1 MAIFAATFQSVAILM
16 GIGLVGFW
24 ILARKTVPLDVLKV
38 LTPLVLEVSLP
49 CMIFSNIILKFNPQA
64 APDWWQLPLWWFAM
78 ILVFL
83 LLSLIGMFIVDH
95 KNKGEAGISLLFPNA
110 MFFPMGII
118 PIIFGKDSPLLIELF
133 IFTMLFPILVFN
145 GYGYFFRKNHQKR
158 KFSLAESKLLNSV
171 LLATLLAVA
180 IKLTNVDRVI
190 PDFVITVVNI
200 VGLTALPLIMIT
212 IGGNIY
218 VDFQR
223 RGGISWK
230 SVIRFVI
237 VKNLVFPM
245 VTLAFLVFVQPPK
258 NVSMLIFLQSVVPP
272 LSAVPVFVGRA
283 KGNVSLANQFLV
295 SSFICAILT
304 IPVCMYCYSLFFEI
318 Y

>member
-1 MAIFAATFQSVAILM
+1 MEIFAATFQSVAILM

-49 CMIFSNIILKFNPQA
+49 CMIFSNIILKFNPQTDI
-64 APDWWQLPLWWFAM
+64 DWWHLPLWWFAM
-78 ILVFL
+78 ISLFLV
-83 LLSLIGMFIVDH
+83 LSLVGMFFVDS

-110 MFFPMGII
+110 TFFPMGII
-118 PIIFGKDSPLLIELF
+118 PIIFGKNSPLLVELF
-133 IFTMLFPILVFN
+133 IFTIFFPILVFN
-145 GYGYFFRKNHQKR
+145 GYSYFFRKNQPKR
-158 KFSLAESKLLNSV
+158 KFSLAESKILNSV
-171 LLATLLAVA
+171 LLATLMAV
-180 IKLTNVDRVI
+180 ILKLTKVDRII

-212 IGGNIY
+212 LGGNVY

-223 RGGISWK
+223 RGGIAWK
-230 SVIRFVI
+230 SMIRFVF
-237 VKNLVFPM
+237 VKNLIFPM
-245 VTLAFLVFVQPPK
+245 VTLGFLVLVQPPK
-258 NVSMLIFLQSVVPP
+258 NVSILIFLQSVVPP

-283 KGNVSLANQFLV
+283 KGNVALTNQFLV
-295 SSFICAILT
+295 SSFLCAIIS
-304 IPVCMYCYSLFFEI
+304 IPICMYCYSLFFEI